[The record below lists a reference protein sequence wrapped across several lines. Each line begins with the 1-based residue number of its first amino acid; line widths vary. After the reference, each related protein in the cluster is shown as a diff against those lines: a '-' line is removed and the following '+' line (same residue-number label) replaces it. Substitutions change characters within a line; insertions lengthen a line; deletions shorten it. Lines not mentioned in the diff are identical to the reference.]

1 MFAGRGQWS
10 RPIRANLPE
19 GRFESRSEMNKGT
32 AIVGFLLCFLAGM
45 GLMWGIDRQG
55 MGTKSG
61 GSISAEPVAAYDD
74 KNPWSDED
82 AAVPISSKDP
92 TWGARTAPVTL
103 VLFSD
108 YECPFCS
115 KVEATLNQLREQYG
129 AEKLRIVWKNN
140 PLPFHKNARPASLAA
155 NTVFNLAGSQA
166 FWKFH
171 EKAFANQR
179 ALTYENFEMWAA
191 EAGVD
196 KAKFKQAYDA
206 KTFDAKIDKDMEV
219 GKAAGVTGTPASL
232 INGVFLSGAQPVDK
246 FKAIIDEQ
254 LKAAEAKKAAGVKA
268 ERVYVELS
276 KENKAKNP
284 PPKGRDEQKAD
295 DKTVWKVQLGEN
307 APIKGNPTAPVTI
320 VIFSDFQC
328 PFCSKVEPTLDAVMQ
343 QYPDKVRVAWK
354 DNPLPFHPRAEPA
367 SELAREAR
375 AQKGE
380 KGFWAAHDLLFK
392 NQQKLADE
400 DLLGYAKELG
410 LDVDKVK
417 AAITEKKYKSI
428 FDADQDQADDLQ
440 AQGTPHMFINGRRIV
455 GAQPVEK
462 FKEIIDDELKKT
474 EALLSKGVK
483 PADLYNELIKD
494 GKEPPPPERKAVEVA
509 PADAPFKGSATAKIA
524 MYVYSDFQCPFC
536 SRVEPT
542 IEEVMKNYG
551 DKIKV
556 VWRHRPLPM
565 HKDAP
570 LASEA
575 SQEVYK
581 QKGSEAFWK
590 YHDTL
595 FKNQKTPEG
604 LQRAALEKYAEE
616 QGGIDMGKFK
626 AALDKNVHKAFV
638 DAENAAAEKAGISG
652 TPAAVIGLVKDKELS
667 GYFISGAQPY
677 GKFKKAI
684 ERTLKEAAGGGAPA
698 AEPAK
703 PGAAPAPAA
712 PKPGGGAKKEDTY

>member
-1 MFAGRGQWS
+1 
-10 RPIRANLPE
+10 
-19 GRFESRSEMNKGT
+19 MNKGT

-55 MGTKSG
+55 G
-61 GSISAEPVAAYDD
+61 GGQAGGIHAEPVAAFDD

-92 TWGARTAPVTL
+92 TWGSRNAPVTL

-108 YECPFCS
+108 FECPFCS
-115 KVEATLNQLREQYG
+115 KVEATINQLKEQYG
-129 AEKLRIVWKNN
+129 PDKLRVVWKNN

-155 NTVFNLAGSQA
+155 NIVFNLGGSQA

-179 ALTYENFEMWAA
+179 GGLTPENFEAWAV

-196 KAKFKQAYDA
+196 KAKFKAAYDA
-206 KTFDAKIDKDMEV
+206 KQWDDKIDKDMAV
-219 GKAAGVTGTPASL
+219 GKSSGVTGTPASL
-232 INGVFLSGAQPVDK
+232 INGVFLSGAQPIDK
-246 FKAIIDEQ
+246 FKAVIDEQ
-254 LKAAEAKKAAGVKA
+254 LKAADAKKAAGVKA
-268 ERVYVELS
+268 DRIYVELS

-284 PPKGRDEQKAD
+284 PPKSREEPKQD
-295 DKTVWKVQLGEN
+295 DKTVWKVQVGEN
-307 APIKGNPTAPVTI
+307 APVKGNVAAPVTI
-320 VIFSDFQC
+320 VLFSDFQC
-328 PFCSKVEPTLDAVMQ
+328 PFCSKVEPTLEEVMKA
-343 QYPDKVRVAWK
+343 YPEKVRVVWK

-367 SELAREAR
+367 AELAREAR
-375 AQKGE
+375 AQKGD
-380 KGFWAAHDLLFK
+380 KGFWAAHDMLFK

-400 DLLGYAKELG
+400 DLLGYAKELS

-417 AAITEKKYKSI
+417 AAITDKKYKSI

-462 FKEIIDDELKKT
+462 FKEIVDEELKKA
-474 EALLSKGVK
+474 EALLGKGVK

-494 GKEPPPPERKAVEVA
+494 GKEPPPPERKTLEVA
-509 PADAPFKGSATAKIA
+509 PADAPSKGNPNAKVV
-524 MYVYSDFQCPFC
+524 MYVFSDFQCPFC

-551 DKIKV
+551 DKVKV

-575 SQEVYK
+575 AQEVFK
-581 QKGSEAFWK
+581 QKGSEAFWT

-616 QGGIDMGKFK
+616 QGGIDLAKFK

-652 TPAAVIGLVKDKELS
+652 TPAAVIGIAKDKELS
-667 GYFISGAQPY
+667 GYFISGAQPFA
-677 GKFKKAI
+677 KFKKAI
-684 ERTLKEAAGGGAPA
+684 ERTLKESTGAAPA
-698 AEPAK
+698 PAEPAK
-703 PGAAPAPAA
+703 TAAPGAAPAPPPPA
-712 PKPGGGAKKEDTY
+712 PRPAPAKKDDTY

>member
-1 MFAGRGQWS
+1 
-10 RPIRANLPE
+10 
-19 GRFESRSEMNKGT
+19 MNKGT

-55 MGTKSG
+55 GAKTG
-61 GSISAEPVAAYDD
+61 AAISADPVAAFDD

-82 AAVPISSKDP
+82 AAVAISSKDP
-92 TWGARTAPVTL
+92 TWGSRTAPVTL

-108 YECPFCS
+108 FECPFCT
-115 KVEATLNQLREQYG
+115 KVETTLSQLKTEYG
-129 AEKLRIVWKNN
+129 PEKLRVVWKNN

-171 EKAFANQR
+171 EKAFQNQR
-179 ALTYENFEMWAA
+179 ALTPENFEIWAV

-206 KTFDAKIDKDMEV
+206 KTFDKKIDDDMNV
-219 GKAAGVTGTPASL
+219 GKAAGVTGTPASM
-232 INGVFLSGAQPVDK
+232 INGVFLSGAQPIEK
-246 FKAIIDEQ
+246 FKAVIDEQ

-268 ERVYVELS
+268 DRVYVELS

-284 PPKGRDEQKAD
+284 PPKPRGEEQKQD
-295 DKTVWKVQLGEN
+295 DKTVWKV
-307 APIKGNPTAPVTI
+307 PVTENDPMKGAKNAQITI
-320 VIFSDFQC
+320 VLFSDFQC
-328 PFCSKVEPTLDAVMQ
+328 PFCSKVEPTLEEVMKT
-343 QYPDKVRVAWK
+343 YPEKVRVVWK

-380 KGFWAAHDLLFK
+380 AGFWAAHDLLFK
-392 NQQKLADE
+392 NQQKLSDE

-417 AAITEKKYKSI
+417 AAITDKKYKHI
-428 FDADQDQADDLQ
+428 FDASQDLADDLQ
-440 AQGTPHMFINGRRIV
+440 AQGTPHMFVNGRRLV

-462 FKEIIDDELKKT
+462 FKEIVDDELKKAQ
-474 EALLSKGVK
+474 ALLDKGVK

-494 GKEPPPPERKAVEVA
+494 GKEPPPPERKTVEVA
-509 PADAPFKGSATAKIA
+509 PASAPFKGGKDAKV
-524 MYVYSDFQCPFC
+524 MVYLYSDFQCPFC
-536 SRVEPT
+536 SRIEPT
-542 IEEVMKNYG
+542 MDEIAKTYG
-551 DKIKV
+551 DRVKI

-575 SQEVYK
+575 AQEVFA
-581 QKGSEAFWK
+581 QKGNDAFWK
-590 YHDTL
+590 YHDIL
-595 FKNQKTPEG
+595 FKNQKTPDGMKRE
-604 LQRAALEKYAEE
+604 ALDKYAEE
-616 QGGIDMGKFK
+616 LGGLDLGKFK
-626 AALDKNVHKAFV
+626 AALDKNTHKAFV

-652 TPAAVIGLVKDKELS
+652 TPASIVGSVKDKELV
-667 GYFISGAQPY
+667 GYFISGAQPFA
-677 GKFKKAI
+677 KFKKAI
-684 ERTLKEAAGGGAPA
+684 ERVLKESGGAPA
-698 AEPAK
+698 APA
-703 PGAAPAPAA
+703 APAA
-712 PKPGGGAKKEDTY
+712 PRPAPAGGGDTY

>member
-1 MFAGRGQWS
+1 
-10 RPIRANLPE
+10 
-19 GRFESRSEMNKGT
+19 MNKGT

-45 GLMWGIDRQG
+45 GLMWGIDHQTPG
-55 MGTKSG
+55 AGKAAG
-61 GSISAEPVAAYDD
+61 ISAEGAVAAFDD

-82 AAVPISSKDP
+82 AAVSISSKDP
-92 TWGARTAPVTL
+92 TWGSRTAPVTL

-108 YECPFCS
+108 FECPFCS
-115 KVEATLNQLREQYG
+115 KVEATINQLKETYG
-129 AEKLRIVWKNN
+129 PDKLRVVWKNN

-155 NTVFNLAGSQA
+155 NTVFNLAGHEA

-171 EKAFANQR
+171 KAAFENQR
-179 ALTYENFEMWAA
+179 ALTPENFEAWAVA
-191 EAGVD
+191 AGVD
-196 KAKFKQAYDA
+196 KAKFKAAYDS
-206 KTFDAKIDKDMEV
+206 KQFDAKIDKDMEV
-219 GKAAGVTGTPASL
+219 GKASGVTGTPASL

-246 FKAIIDEQ
+246 FKAVIDEQ
-254 LKAAEAKKAAGVKA
+254 IKAAEAKKAAGVKA
-268 ERVYVELS
+268 DRVYVELT

-284 PPKGRDEQKAD
+284 PPKGRDEQKQD
-295 DKTVWKVQLGEN
+295 DKTVWKVPVGEN
-307 APIKGNPTAPVTI
+307 APFKGNANALVTI
-320 VIFSDFQC
+320 VLFSDFQC
-328 PFCSKVEPTLDAVMQ
+328 PFCSKVEPTLEEVLKA
-343 QYPDKVRVAWK
+343 YPEKVRVVWK

-367 SELAREAR
+367 GELAREAR
-375 AQKGE
+375 AQKGD

-417 AAITEKKYKSI
+417 AAITDKKYKAI
-428 FDADQDQADDLQ
+428 FDADQDQADELQ

-455 GAQPVEK
+455 GAQPIDN
-462 FKEIIDDELKKT
+462 FKKIIDEELPKAQ
-474 EALLSKGVK
+474 ALLDKGVK

-494 GKEPPPPERKAVEVA
+494 GKSPPPPERKTAEVA
-509 PADAPFKGSATAKIA
+509 PADAPFKGGKDAKVA
-524 MYVYSDFQCPFC
+524 LYLFSDFQCPFC
-536 SRVEPT
+536 SRVEDT
-542 IEEVMKNYG
+542 IKEVEKNYG
-551 DKIKV
+551 DRVKI

-575 SQEVYK
+575 SQEVWK

-638 DAENAAAEKAGISG
+638 DAENAAAEKSGVSG
-652 TPAAVIGLVKDKELS
+652 TPAAIIGPVNGKEIN
-667 GYFISGAQPY
+667 GFFISGAQPY

-684 ERTLKEAAGGGAPA
+684 EMALKEAAGG
-698 AEPAK
+698 
-703 PGAAPAPAA
+703 APAPAA
-712 PKPGGGAKKEDTY
+712 DTAKKDAPKPPAPAPGPGKKPGGGDVY

>member
-1 MFAGRGQWS
+1 
-10 RPIRANLPE
+10 
-19 GRFESRSEMNKGT
+19 MNKGT

-61 GSISAEPVAAYDD
+61 AISAEPVAAFDD

-82 AAVPISSKDP
+82 AAVSISSKDP
-92 TWGARTAPVTL
+92 TWGSRTAPVTI

-108 YECPFCS
+108 FECPFCS
-115 KVEATLNQLREQYG
+115 KVEATLNQLKEQYG
-129 AEKLRIVWKNN
+129 PEKLRVVWKNN

-171 EKAFANQR
+171 EKAFQNQR
-179 ALTYENFEMWAA
+179 ALTPENFEAWAV

-196 KAKFKQAYDA
+196 KAKFKAAYDA
-206 KTFDAKIDKDMEV
+206 KQFDAKIDKDMEV
-219 GKAAGVTGTPASL
+219 GKASGVTGTPASM

-246 FKAIIDEQ
+246 FKTIIDEQ

-268 ERVYVELS
+268 DRVYVELT

-284 PPKGRDEQKAD
+284 APKGREEPKQD
-295 DKTVWKVQLGEN
+295 DKTVWKVAVGEN

-320 VIFSDFQC
+320 VLFSDFQC
-328 PFCSKVEPTLDAVMQ
+328 PFCSKVEPTIEEVQKA
-343 QYPDKVRVAWK
+343 YPEKVRVAWK

-367 SELAREAR
+367 AALAREAR
-375 AQKGE
+375 AQKGD
-380 KGFWAAHDLLFK
+380 KGFWAAHSLLFK

-417 AAITEKKYKSI
+417 AAMADKKYKAI
-428 FDADQDQADDLQ
+428 FAADQDQADDLQ
-440 AQGTPHMFINGRRIV
+440 AQGTPHMFVNGRRLV

-462 FKEIIDDELKKT
+462 FKEIIDEELKKAQ
-474 EALLSKGVK
+474 ALLDKGVK
-483 PADLYNELIKD
+483 PADLYNEIIKD
-494 GKEPPPPERKAVEVA
+494 GKEPPPPERKTVEVA
-509 PADAPFKGSATAKIA
+509 PADAPFKGAKDA
-524 MYVYSDFQCPFC
+524 KVALYVYSDFQCPFC

-551 DKIKV
+551 DKVKV

-575 SQEVYK
+575 SQEIYK

-604 LQRAALEKYAEE
+604 MQRAALEKYAEE
-616 QGGIDMGKFK
+616 QGGIDLVKFK

-638 DAENAAAEKAGISG
+638 DAENASAEKAGISG
-652 TPAAVIGLVKDKELS
+652 TPAAVIGVVKDKELS
-667 GYFISGAQPY
+667 GYFISGAQPF

-684 ERTLKEAAGGGAPA
+684 ERALKEAAGGGAPA
-698 AEPAK
+698 AVEAPKPGAA
-703 PGAAPAPAA
+703 PGAAPAPAPKPA
-712 PKPGGGAKKEDTY
+712 PKKDDTY